1 MIYLFEFYVSLI
13 PGGLTYLDR
22 TILIIHSYLWHVKEN
37 SLNIDFPRN
46 AENVHRLH
54 MHNIKTTSLPANNST
69 SSYSMDNFIL

>member
-1 MIYLFEFYVSLI
+1 MIYLFELSLI
-13 PGGLTYLDR
+13 PGGLTYLER
-22 TILIIHSYLWHVKEN
+22 IILIIHSYLWHVKEN